1 MLRDLNVRMVCAIA
15 ALTLLAL
22 VSVTCGGSSHN
33 NVSQAQAQAISSELF
48 AALNSA
54 LVGGPTPSAT
64 SGAVTRP
71 SLGEIVE
78 RAHAQSSGCTI
89 TNTGQSCNIPI
100 TYHGPCPNG
109 GSISVTGDFVF
120 TLDNSGNGNDSSTL
134 TVTPL
139 ACVVD
144 NLTINGE
151 PNVMFATQFNLRNNA
166 LAFPIMLSGTGGISF
181 GPNPSGSCSIN
192 VKATATSAT
201 ACSVT
206 GSICGQ
212 TVSGNC

>member
-1 MLRDLNVRMVCAIA
+1 MLRNPSLRIVCAIA

-22 VSVTCGGSSHN
+22 VSVTCGGSSHS
-33 NVSQAQAQAISSELF
+33 NVSQAQAQAISAQLF
-48 AALNSA
+48 TALNSA
-54 LVGGPTPSAT
+54 MAAGLTPPAVSALA
-64 SGAVTRP
+64 GRP

-78 RAHAQSSGCTI
+78 RGHAQSSGCTI

-120 TLDNSGNGNDSSTL
+120 TLDNSGNGSDSSTL

-144 NLTINGE
+144 NLTINGD
-151 PNVMFATQFNLRNNA
+151 PNVMFSTQFNLQNNA
-166 LAFPIMLSGTGGISF
+166 LAFPIVLSGMGGVSF
-181 GPNPSGSCSIN
+181 GPNPSG
-192 VKATATSAT
+192 AAALM
-201 ACSVT
+201 
-206 GSICGQ
+206 
-212 TVSGNC
+212 